1 MTREEAERFLIEL
14 DGELTWELD
23 DDVPAPP
30 LDRVEL
36 ARRFLVCLPVAQ
48 NPLSASAK
56 VEESHFWKVDV
67 GSDWLRSADS
77 DLLIDRIWIE
87 YGKPENLG
95 ELFFLFEKI
104 NQARWLRAWNCGES
118 SNSLAN
124 IYREI
129 LAAFRTVVH
138 NRDANFEATD
148 RLTDRMSPVQGR
160 DLCWELDWVGY
171 EGWPLLVQ
179 SGPSLFT
186 AILEI
191 VLIIGGLFLVL
202 FALLGYVNGWIAVIG
217 FTGLVGIVA
226 GSSKRSRHFVWLK
239 PEMTFGEL
247 AGLLQER
254 ALDEHKEMLRESR
267 WEET

>member
-1 MTREEAERFLIEL
+1 MTREDAERFLIEL
-14 DGELTWELD
+14 DGELTWELE

-30 LDRVEL
+30 LDRAEL

-48 NPLSASAK
+48 NPLNASAK

-77 DLLIDRIWIE
+77 DLLIERVWIE

-104 NQARWLRAWNCGES
+104 YQARWLRAWKCGDS
-118 SNSLAN
+118 SHSIAN
-124 IYREI
+124 IYREM
-129 LAAFRTVVH
+129 LEAFRTVIH
-138 NRDANFEATD
+138 NRDATFEATD
-148 RLTDRMSPVQGR
+148 HIAERMSPVQGR

-171 EGWPLLVQ
+171 EGKPLLVQ
-179 SGPSLFT
+179 SGPSLLT

-191 VLIIGGLFLVL
+191 VLINGGFILIL
-202 FALLGYVNGWIAVIG
+202 FALLGYFNGWIAVIG
-217 FTGLVGIVA
+217 FTGLVGIVVV
-226 GSSKRSRHFVWLK
+226 SSKRSHHCAWLK
-239 PEMTFGEL
+239 PEITFGEL
-247 AGLLQER
+247 AGWLQER

-267 WEET
+267 LEEE